1 MIQKLLVPAAL
12 VLTLTGPALVLTQ
25 PATASDRSGTPT
37 TSSSKSSSKKNP
49 WIHIEV
55 MEAGQKE
62 AKVKVNLPI
71 SLARTALRM
80 APDDVMD
87 DGHLRINHND
97 LSVNDLRDMWKEVR
111 KAGDAEF
118 VTVQEKDST
127 VKISRKG
134 EKLFVNVDDHTN
146 QDQVRV
152 EVPVSLVDALLAGN
166 GDTLNV
172 DAAVAELERMGPGE
186 VCHVVDG
193 EDSVRIWIE

>member
-1 MIQKLLVPAAL
+1 MIHRLLLISAA
-12 VLTLTGPALVLTQ
+12 VVFTLGA
-25 PATASDRSGTPT
+25 PATAPASDRSGTPT
-37 TSSSKSSSKKNP
+37 TSSKNSSKKTP

-55 MEAGQKE
+55 LEAGQKD

-71 SLARTALRM
+71 KLARTALQM

-87 DGHLRINHND
+87 DGHIRIDHND
-97 LSVNDLRDMWKEVR
+97 ISVSDMRKMWKDVR
-111 KAGDAEF
+111 EAGDAEF

-134 EKLFVNVDDHTN
+134 SKLYVHVNERGRG
-146 QDQVRV
+146 DQVRV

-186 VCHVVDG
+186 VVHVVDG

>member
-1 MIQKLLVPAAL
+1 MMHRLLVPAAF
-12 VLTLTGPALVLTQ
+12 VLTLLA
-25 PATASDRSGTPT
+25 PATAPATDRSGTPT
-37 TSSSKSSSKKNP
+37 TSSSKSSSKKGP

-71 SLARTALRM
+71 TLARTAIQM

-87 DGHLRINHND
+87 DGHIRIDDTDISVSELRK
-97 LSVNDLRDMWKEVR
+97 MWKDVR
-111 KAGDAEF
+111 EAGDAEF
-118 VTVQEKDST
+118 VTIQKDDST

-134 EKLFVNVDDHTN
+134 SKLYVHVDERRGN
-146 QDQVRV
+146 KDQVRV

-166 GDTLNV
+166 GETLNV

-186 VCHVVDG
+186 VVHVVDG

>member
-1 MIQKLLVPAAL
+1 MMHKLFIPAAL
-12 VLTLTGPALVLTQ
+12 VLSLVA
-25 PATASDRSGTPT
+25 PATAPASDRSGTPT
-37 TSSSKSSSKKNP
+37 TSSKNSSKKSP

-55 MEAGQKE
+55 LEGGQKE
-62 AKVKVNLPI
+62 ATVKVNLPI
-71 SLARTALRM
+71 KLARTALQM

-87 DGHLRINHND
+87 DGHIRIDNND
-97 LSVNDLRDMWKEVR
+97 LSVSDLRKMWKDVR
-111 KAGDAEF
+111 DAGDAEF

-134 EKLFVNVDDHTN
+134 SKLYVHVDEPGN
-146 QDQVRV
+146 RDQVRV
-152 EVPVSLVDALLAGN
+152 EVPISLVDALLAGN

-186 VCHVVDG
+186 VVHVMDG

>member
-1 MIQKLLVPAAL
+1 MMHKLLVPAAL
-12 VLTLTGPALVLTQ
+12 VLTLLA
-25 PATASDRSGTPT
+25 PATAPASDRSGTPT
-37 TSSSKSSSKKNP
+37 TSSSKSSSKKGP

-71 SLARTALRM
+71 KLARTAIEM

-87 DGHLRINHND
+87 DGHIRIDDND
-97 LSVNDLRDMWKEVR
+97 ISVSDLRKMWKEVR
-111 KAGDAEF
+111 EAGDAEF
-118 VTVQEKDST
+118 VTIQEKDST

-134 EKLFVNVDDHTN
+134 SKLYVHVDERRGN
-146 QDQVRV
+146 RDQVRV
-152 EVPVSLVDALLAGN
+152 EVPVSLVDALLSGN
-166 GDTLNV
+166 DETLNV

-186 VCHVVDG
+186 VVHVVDG

>member
-1 MIQKLLVPAAL
+1 MMHKLLVPAAL
-12 VLTLTGPALVLTQ
+12 VLTLLAPRTAP
-25 PATASDRSGTPT
+25 ASDRSGTPT
-37 TSSSKSSSKKNP
+37 TSSKSSSKKSP

-55 MEAGQKE
+55 LEAGQKE
-62 AKVKVNLPI
+62 PKVKVNLPI
-71 SLARTALRM
+71 QLARTALQM

-87 DGHLRINHND
+87 DGHIRIDHND
-97 LSVNDLRDMWKEVR
+97 VSVSDLRKMWKEVR
-111 KAGDAEF
+111 EAGDAEF

-134 EKLFVNVDDHTN
+134 SKLYVHVDEKDSG
-146 QDQVRV
+146 DQVRV
-152 EVPVSLVDALLAGN
+152 EVPVSLVDALLAGS

-186 VCHVVDG
+186 VVHVVDG

>member
-1 MIQKLLVPAAL
+1 MIHKLLISAA
-12 VLTLTGPALVLTQ
+12 VVFTLGA
-25 PATASDRSGTPT
+25 PATAPASDRSGTPT
-37 TSSSKSSSKKNP
+37 TSSKNSSSKKP

-55 MEAGQKE
+55 MEAGQKD

-71 SLARTALRM
+71 KLARTALQM

-87 DGHLRINHND
+87 DGHIRIDHND
-97 LSVNDLRDMWKEVR
+97 ISVSDMRKMWKDVR
-111 KAGDAEF
+111 EAGDAEF

-134 EKLFVNVDDHTN
+134 SKLYVHVDERGRG
-146 QDQVRV
+146 DQVRV

-186 VCHVVDG
+186 VVHVVDG

>member
-1 MIQKLLVPAAL
+1 MTHKLLVPAAL
-12 VLTLTGPALVLTQ
+12 VLTLLA
-25 PATASDRSGTPT
+25 PATAPATDRSGTPT
-37 TSSSKSSSKKNP
+37 TSSSSKSSSKKAP

-71 SLARTALRM
+71 SLARTALQM

-87 DGHLRINHND
+87 DGHIRIDHND
-97 LSVNDLRDMWKEVR
+97 ISVSDLRKMWKDVR
-111 KAGDAEF
+111 EAGDAEF
-118 VTVQEKDST
+118 VTVQENDST

-134 EKLFVNVDDHTN
+134 SKIYVHVDERGN
-146 QDQVRV
+146 KDQVRV
-152 EVPVSLVDALLAGN
+152 EVPVSLVDALLAGS
-166 GDTLNV
+166 GETLNM

-186 VCHVVDG
+186 VVHVVDG

>member
-1 MIQKLLVPAAL
+1 MMHKLLVPAAL
-12 VLTLTGPALVLTQ
+12 VLTLLA
-25 PATASDRSGTPT
+25 PATAPASDRSGTPT
-37 TSSSKSSSKKNP
+37 SSSKNASSKKTP

-55 MEAGQKE
+55 LEAGQKD

-71 SLARTALRM
+71 KLARTALQM

-87 DGHLRINHND
+87 DGHIRIDNNEI
-97 LSVNDLRDMWKEVR
+97 SVSDLREMWKEVR

-127 VKISRKG
+127 VKVSRKG
-134 EKLFVNVDDHTN
+134 SKLYVHVDDAVKG
-146 QDQVRV
+146 DQVRV

-186 VCHVVDG
+186 VVHVVDG

>member
-1 MIQKLLVPAAL
+1 MMHKLLVPAAL
-12 VLTLTGPALVLTQ
+12 VLTLLA
-25 PATASDRSGTPT
+25 PATAPATDRSGTPT
-37 TSSSKSSSKKNP
+37 TSSSKSSSKKGP

-71 SLARTALRM
+71 KLARTALQM

-87 DGHLRINHND
+87 DGHIRIDDND
-97 LSVNDLRDMWKEVR
+97 ISVSDMRKMWKEVR
-111 KAGDAEF
+111 EAGDAEF

-127 VKISRKG
+127 VKVSRKG
-134 EKLFVNVDDHTN
+134 SKLYVHVDERRGN
-146 QDQVRV
+146 RDQVRV
-152 EVPVSLVDALLAGN
+152 EVPVSLVDALLSGS
-166 GDTLNV
+166 DETLNV

-186 VCHVVDG
+186 VVHVVDG

>member
-1 MIQKLLVPAAL
+1 MMHKLFVPAAL
-12 VLTLTGPALVLTQ
+12 VLSLVA
-25 PATASDRSGTPT
+25 PATAPASDRSGTPT
-37 TSSSKSSSKKNP
+37 TSSKNSSKKTP

-55 MEAGQKE
+55 MEAGQKD

-71 SLARTALRM
+71 KLARTALQM

-87 DGHLRINHND
+87 DGHIKIDDND
-97 LSVNDLRDMWKEVR
+97 ISVSDLRKMWKDVR
-111 KAGDAEF
+111 EAGDAEF

-134 EKLFVNVDDHTN
+134 SKLYVRVDEPGN
-146 QDQVRV
+146 RDQVRV
-152 EVPVSLVDALLAGN
+152 EVPVSLVDALLAGD
-166 GDTLNV
+166 GDTLNM

-186 VCHVVDG
+186 VVHVVDG